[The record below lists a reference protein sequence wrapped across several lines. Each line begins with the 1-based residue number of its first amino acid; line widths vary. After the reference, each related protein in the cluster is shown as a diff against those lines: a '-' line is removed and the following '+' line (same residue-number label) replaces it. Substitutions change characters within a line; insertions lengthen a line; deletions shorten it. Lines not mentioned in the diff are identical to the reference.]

1 MGDNSSGIPA
11 NAVIAGDDTFSL
23 ETYLMKPYS
32 WHNLSPQQSVKFTI
46 TDSLELGGYQGMP
59 LAFL

>member
-1 MGDNSSGIPA
+1 VGDNSSGIPA

-46 TDSLELGGYQGMP
+46 TDSLQLGDEPG
-59 LAFL
+59 